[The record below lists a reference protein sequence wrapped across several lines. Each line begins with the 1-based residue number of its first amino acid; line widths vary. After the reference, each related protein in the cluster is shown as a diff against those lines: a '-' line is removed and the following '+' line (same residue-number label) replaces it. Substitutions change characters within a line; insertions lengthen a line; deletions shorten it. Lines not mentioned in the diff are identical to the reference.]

1 MAAYVT
7 QQDCVCLGEMGLLE
21 VPDVERL
28 LERASDQV
36 DAACFGRIQQI
47 GFAKL
52 TQYQQDKIKK
62 AVCLHAAFLQSYGQ
76 ALNSPLESYGIN
88 GVSMSFAS
96 DRVVR
101 QGGAVVSSEVYS
113 LLLQTGLA
121 QRGVW

>member
-1 MAAYVT
+1 MASYVT
-7 QQDCVCLGEMGLLE
+7 QEDCVKLGEVELLE
-21 VPDVERL
+21 WPNAERL
-28 LERASDQV
+28 LEQASDQV
-36 DAACFGRIQQI
+36 DAACFGRIQRI

-52 TQYQQDKIKK
+52 TQFQQDKIKK

-76 ALNSPLESYGIN
+76 ALESPLESYGIN

-101 QGGAVVSSEVYS
+101 QGGAVVSREVYS

>member
-1 MAAYVT
+1 MSAYAT
-7 QQDCVCLGEMGLLE
+7 EQDCIRFGLEQLPE
-21 VPDVERL
+21 PL

-36 DAACFGRIQQI
+36 DAACFGRIRQK
-47 GFAKL
+47 GFDKL
-52 TQYQQDKIKK
+52 PQFQRETIKK

-76 ALNSPLESYGIN
+76 ALESPLDSYGIN
-88 GVSMSFAS
+88 GVSMSFAA

-101 QGGAVVSSEVYS
+101 QGGAVVSGEVYS

>member
-7 QQDCVCLGEMGLLE
+7 QEDCVHLGETDLLE
-21 VPDVERL
+21 LPNAMQL
-28 LERASDQV
+28 LEQASDQV
-36 DAACFGRIQQI
+36 DAVCFGRIRRK

-52 TQYQQDKIKK
+52 TSFQQDKIKK
-62 AVCLHAAFLQSYGQ
+62 AVCQHAAFLQSYGQ
-76 ALNSPLESYGIN
+76 AMECPLESYGIN

-96 DRVVR
+96 DRVVH
-101 QGGAVVSSEVYS
+101 QGGVVVSSKVYS

>member
-1 MAAYVT
+1 MSSYVT
-7 QQDCVCLGEMGLLE
+7 KADCTELGANELLE
-21 VPDVERL
+21 LPNLEAL
-28 LERASDQV
+28 LERASDQA
-36 DAACFGRIQQI
+36 DAVCFGRIRRK
-47 GFAKL
+47 GFDKL
-52 TQYQQDKIKK
+52 TQFQQEKIKK

-76 ALNSPLESYGIN
+76 ALESPLESYGIN

-113 LLLQTGLA
+113 LLSQTGLA